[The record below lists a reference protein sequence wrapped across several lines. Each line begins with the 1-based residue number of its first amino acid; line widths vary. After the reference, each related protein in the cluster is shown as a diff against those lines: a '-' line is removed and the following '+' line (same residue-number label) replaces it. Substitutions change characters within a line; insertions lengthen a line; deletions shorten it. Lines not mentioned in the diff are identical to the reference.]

1 MMDAKGSR
9 IWHIFIMSADKTAPA
24 FDPHADDELVA
35 RLLALDEEISRLRTL
50 VRSQDE
56 TLAQVKRENA
66 DLKSGRSAAHATLT
80 PEEIAFA
87 MRQGMEAA

>member
-1 MMDAKGSR
+1 
-9 IWHIFIMSADKTAPA
+9 MSDSQ
-24 FDPHADDELVA
+24 ADDELVA
-35 RLLALDEEISRLRTL
+35 RLRALDEEISRLRAL

-66 DLKSGRSAAHATLT
+66 DLKSGRASTRAALT

>member
-1 MMDAKGSR
+1 LR
-9 IWHIFIMSADKTAPA
+9 IWHIFIMSADGTAPPPNA
-24 FDPHADDELVA
+24 HADDELAA
-35 RLLALDEEISRLRTL
+35 RLRALDEEISRLRAL

-56 TLAQVKRENA
+56 TLADVKNENA
-66 DLKSGRSAAHATLT
+66 ALKGGRASARASLT